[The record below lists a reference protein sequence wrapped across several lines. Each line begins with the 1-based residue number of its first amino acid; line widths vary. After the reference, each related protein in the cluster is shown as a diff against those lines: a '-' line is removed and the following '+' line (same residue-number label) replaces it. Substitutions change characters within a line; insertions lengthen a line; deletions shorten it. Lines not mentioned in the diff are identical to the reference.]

1 MKKEFLAA
9 QGAGTLRSAQCVR
22 VEGVQAWTGH
32 DCYGRAT
39 ASSVV
44 GRARPVW
51 SCEEHRLGRFPDQR
65 RTCNTEVL
73 ESSKNYERCED
84 RQNPQEGST
93 RMGEP
98 GEGGRESPIMYPAR
112 RSDFCAKNMCAQ
124 GAERTR

>member
-1 MKKEFLAA
+1 MENQVFAIFFTYFLQYFHKRKFIAA

-22 VEGVQAWTGH
+22 VEGVRAWTGH

-44 GRARPVW
+44 GRARPIW

-65 RTCNTEVL
+65 RTCDMEVL

-84 RQNPQEGST
+84 RQKP
-93 RMGEP
+93 
-98 GEGGRESPIMYPAR
+98 
-112 RSDFCAKNMCAQ
+112 
-124 GAERTR
+124 